1 MTTEQRILVPSV
13 IARQTEN
20 CLRSKTA
27 FRNMNSCVAATPSP
41 SSWHIGTSVHSHLA
55 AARAEKL
62 ATGNSSSIAKVSF
75 YLVSIFRRQQ
85 GNNWMR
91 SERCIPCV
99 QKKKISQGCTWGNFR
114 QPFHKHYN
122 NWINMK
128 IQIKI
133 QIPIRRRRR
142 INPINFLHYKQQ
154 MGSLHACSILKY
166 AQPRPIWATTS
177 FGPEETQQVPKSMSV
192 VNSRWPNSPKLK
204 ARKSILLGL
213 TNMRN
218 DNQHFLFHS
227 AEN

>member
-1 MTTEQRILVPSV
+1 
-13 IARQTEN
+13 
-20 CLRSKTA
+20 
-27 FRNMNSCVAATPSP
+27 
-41 SSWHIGTSVHSHLA
+41 
-55 AARAEKL
+55 
-62 ATGNSSSIAKVSF
+62 
-75 YLVSIFRRQQ
+75 
-85 GNNWMR
+85 
-91 SERCIPCV
+91 
-99 QKKKISQGCTWGNFR
+99 
-114 QPFHKHYN
+114 
-122 NWINMK
+122 MK

-177 FGPEETQQVPKSMSV
+177 FGPEETQQVLKSMGV

-204 ARKSILLGL
+204 ARKSILLDL